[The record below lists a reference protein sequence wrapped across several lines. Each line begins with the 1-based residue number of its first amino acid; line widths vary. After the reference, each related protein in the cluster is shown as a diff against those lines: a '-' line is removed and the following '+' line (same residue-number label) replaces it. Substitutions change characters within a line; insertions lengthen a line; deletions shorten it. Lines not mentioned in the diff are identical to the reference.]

1 MREVFAENEGIMKI
15 IKNGTLVS
23 EEKMLKADLAIQDHK
38 IVRIDSDILP
48 DHEDEVYDATG
59 CYVFPGFID
68 GHTHFD
74 MDTGTAHTADDFIS
88 GTKAAVIGG
97 TTTIV
102 DFATQEKGQ
111 SLQEAYDIWMAKA
124 QENSSCNYRFH
135 MAITD
140 WNDAVKEEMSKMPEL
155 GVTSFKMYM
164 AYDNLLSNDE
174 EILECLKKVK
184 EIDGVLG
191 VHCENGTLINAFTKE
206 LIEQGK
212 VTPSAHPA
220 SRPAYVEAEAINR
233 LAYISSL
240 AKHPV
245 NIVHLSSLAGLNEI
259 RNARKR
265 NQILTVETCPQYL
278 LLDDHYYDLDNF
290 EGAKYVMSPPL
301 RKVEDKEALIQ
312 AIVDKEIDTIA
323 TDHCSFHFKKDKEL
337 GKQDFRKIPNGAP
350 GVEHRPQLIYTYLV
364 DTGKIDVTRMCELM
378 STNPAKRY
386 GMYPQKGVL
395 EVGSDADI
403 VIFSPNHEDVI
414 TWRKQIQN
422 VDYTPYEG
430 FKVKGQAKT
439 VFVNGECV
447 VEEGTIVKVN
457 QGTYVFGPR
466 GSKNVSRKN

>member
-1 MREVFAENEGIMKI
+1 MKI

-23 EEKMLKADLAIQDHK
+23 STDVWKADIAIESGK
-38 IVRIDSDILP
+38 IVEIAPEIVVNAN
-48 DHEDEVYDATG
+48 DELYDATG

-74 MDTGTAHTADDFIS
+74 MDAGAAHTADDFIT
-88 GTKAAVIGG
+88 GTKAAVVNG

-111 SLQEAYDIWMAKA
+111 TLKEAYDIWMKKAKDK
-124 QENSSCNYRFH
+124 SSCNYRFH

-140 WNDAVKEEMSKMPEL
+140 WNNKVKEEINTMPKL

-164 AYDNLLSNDE
+164 AYDNLISNDA
-174 EILECLKKVK
+174 EILECLRKIK
-184 EIDGVLG
+184 EINGVLG
-191 VHCENGTLINAFTKE
+191 VHCENGSLINALTKE
-206 LIEQGK
+206 KFESGEI
-212 VTPSAHPA
+212 TPSAHPA
-220 SRPAYVEAEAINR
+220 SRPDYVEAEAINR

-245 NIVHLSSLAGLNEI
+245 NVVHLSSLAGLNEV

-265 NQILTVETCPQYL
+265 GQEITVETCPQYL
-278 LLDDHYYDLDNF
+278 LLDDHYYDLENF

-301 RKVEDKEALIQ
+301 RKVKDNKALIQ
-312 AIVDKEIDTIA
+312 AIVDREIDTIA
-323 TDHCSFHFKKDKEL
+323 TDHCSFNFKKDKEL
-337 GKQDFRKIPNGAP
+337 GRDDFRKIPNGGP

-364 DTGKIDVTRMCELM
+364 DAGYIDLSRMCELM

-386 GMYPQKGVL
+386 GMYPQKGII

-403 VIFSPNHEDVI
+403 VIFNPNYEGKI
-414 TWRKQIQN
+414 TWKNQLQN

-430 FKVKGQAKT
+430 FKIKGQAKT

-447 VEEGTIVKVN
+447 VENATIVKEG
-457 QGTYVFGPR
+457 QGTYVYGPK
-466 GSKNVSRKN
+466 GEN

>member
-1 MREVFAENEGIMKI
+1 MKI
-15 IKNGTLVS
+15 IKNGILVS
-23 EEKMLKADLAIQDHK
+23 STKTWKADIAIENDK
-38 IVRIDSDILP
+38 IASIAPVIEANSN
-48 DHEDEVYDATG
+48 DELYDATG

-74 MDTGTAHTADDFIS
+74 MDAGAVHTADDFVS
-88 GTKAAVIGG
+88 GTKAAVING

-111 SLQEAYDIWMAKA
+111 TLKEAYDVWMKKAKDK
-124 QENSSCNYRFH
+124 SSCNYRFH

-140 WNDAVKEEMSKMPEL
+140 WNNKVKEEMNTMPEQ
-155 GVTSFKMYM
+155 GITSFKMYM
-164 AYDNLLSNDE
+164 AYDNLISNDE
-174 EILECLKKVK
+174 EILECLRKIK

-191 VHCENGTLINAFTKE
+191 VHCENGTLINALTKE
-206 LIEQGK
+206 KIEAGEK
-212 VTPSAHPA
+212 APSAHPT
-220 SRPAYVEAEAINR
+220 SRPDYVEAEAINR

-240 AKHPV
+240 AGHPV
-245 NIVHLSSLAGLNEI
+245 NVVHLSSLAGLNEI

-265 NQILTVETCPQYL
+265 GQEMTVETCPQYL
-278 LLDDHYYDLDNF
+278 LLDDHYYNLENF

-301 RKVEDKEALIQ
+301 RKVTDNKALIK
-312 AIVDKEIDTIA
+312 AIVDGEIDTIA
-323 TDHCSFHFKKDKEL
+323 TDHCSFNFKNDKEL
-337 GKQDFRKIPNGAP
+337 GKNDFRKIPNGGP

-364 DTGKIDVTRMCELM
+364 NEGYIDVSRMCELI
-378 STNPAKRY
+378 STNPAKRF

-403 VIFSPNHEDVI
+403 VIFTPNYEGEI
-414 TWRKQIQN
+414 TWKNQLQN

-439 VFVNGECV
+439 VFVNGKCV
-447 VEEGTIVKVN
+447 VENAVIVKER

-466 GSKNVSRKN
+466 GAK

>member
-1 MREVFAENEGIMKI
+1 MKI

-23 EEKMLKADLAIQDHK
+23 ATKTWNADIAIENDK
-38 IVRIDSDILP
+38 IVEIAPVIEAKSSDEI
-48 DHEDEVYDATG
+48 YDATG

-74 MDTGTAHTADDFIS
+74 MDTGTAHTADDFVS
-88 GTKAAVIGG
+88 GTKAAVING
-97 TTTIV
+97 TTSIV

-111 SLQEAYDIWMAKA
+111 TLKQAYDVWMEKAKD
-124 QENSSCNYRFH
+124 QSSCNYRFH

-140 WNDAVKEEMSKMPEL
+140 WNERVEEEMDTMPEL

-164 AYDNLLSNDE
+164 AYDALLSNDR
-174 EILECLKKVK
+174 EILECLRKIK

-191 VHCENGTLINAFTKE
+191 VHCENGTLINALTKE
-206 LIEQGK
+206 KIEAGEF
-212 VTPSAHPA
+212 TPSAHPA
-220 SRPAYVEAEAINR
+220 SRPDYVEAEAINR

-240 AKHPV
+240 AGHPV
-245 NIVHLSSLAGLNEI
+245 NVVHLSSQAGLNEI

-265 NQILTVETCPQYL
+265 GQEITVETCPQYL
-278 LLDDHYYDLDNF
+278 LLDDHYYDLENF

-301 RKVEDKEALIQ
+301 RKVEDNKALIQ
-312 AIVDKEIDTIA
+312 AIVDGEIDTIA
-323 TDHCSFHFKKDKEL
+323 TDHCSFSFKDKEL
-337 GKQDFRKIPNGAP
+337 GRNDFRKIPNGGP

-364 DTGKIDVTRMCELM
+364 DAGLIDVKRMCELI

-386 GMYPQKGVL
+386 GMYPEKGVL

-403 VIFSPNHEDVI
+403 VIFSPNYEGEI
-414 TWRKQIQN
+414 TWKNQLQN

-430 FKVKGQAKT
+430 FKVKGLAKT

-447 VEEGTIVKVN
+447 VDNAAIVKER
-457 QGTYVFGPR
+457 QGRYVLGPR
-466 GSKNVSRKN
+466 GAK

>member
-1 MREVFAENEGIMKI
+1 MKI
-15 IKNGTLVS
+15 IKNGILVS
-23 EEKMLKADLAIQDHK
+23 STKTWKADIAIENDK
-38 IVRIDSDILP
+38 IASIAPVIEANSN
-48 DHEDEVYDATG
+48 DELYDATG

-74 MDTGTAHTADDFIS
+74 MDAGAVHTADDFVS
-88 GTKAAVIGG
+88 GTKAAVING

-111 SLQEAYDIWMAKA
+111 TLKEAYDVWMKKAKDK
-124 QENSSCNYRFH
+124 SSCNYRFH

-140 WNDAVKEEMSKMPEL
+140 WNDKVKEEMNTMPER
-155 GVTSFKMYM
+155 GITSFKMYM
-164 AYDNLLSNDE
+164 AYDNLISNDE
-174 EILECLKKVK
+174 EILECLRKIK

-191 VHCENGTLINAFTKE
+191 VHCENGTLINALTKE
-206 LIEQGK
+206 KIEAGE
-212 VTPSAHPA
+212 TLPSAHPT
-220 SRPAYVEAEAINR
+220 SRPDYVEAEAINR

-240 AKHPV
+240 AGHPV
-245 NIVHLSSLAGLNEI
+245 NVVHLSSLAGLNEI

-265 NQILTVETCPQYL
+265 GQEMTVETCPQYL
-278 LLDDHYYDLDNF
+278 LLDDHYYNLENF

-301 RKVEDKEALIQ
+301 RKVTDNKALIK
-312 AIVDKEIDTIA
+312 AIVDGEIDTIA
-323 TDHCSFHFKKDKEL
+323 TDHCSFNFKNDKEL
-337 GKQDFRKIPNGAP
+337 GKNDFRKIPNGGP

-364 DTGKIDVTRMCELM
+364 NEGYIDVCRMCELI
-378 STNPAKRY
+378 STNPAKRF

-403 VIFSPNHEDVI
+403 VIFTPNYEGEI
-414 TWRKQIQN
+414 TWKNQLQN

-439 VFVNGECV
+439 VFVNGKCV
-447 VEEGTIVKVN
+447 VENAVIVKER

-466 GSKNVSRKN
+466 GAK

>member
-1 MREVFAENEGIMKI
+1 MKI

-23 EEKMLKADLAIQDHK
+23 ATKTWNADIAIENDK
-38 IVRIDSDILP
+38 IVEIAPVIEAKSSDEI
-48 DHEDEVYDATG
+48 YDATG

-74 MDTGTAHTADDFIS
+74 MDTGTAHTADDFVT
-88 GTKAAVIGG
+88 GTKAAVING
-97 TTTIV
+97 TTSIV

-111 SLQEAYDIWMAKA
+111 TLKQAYDVWMEKAKDK
-124 QENSSCNYRFH
+124 SSCNYRFH

-140 WNDAVKEEMSKMPEL
+140 WNERVEEEMDTMPEL

-164 AYDNLLSNDE
+164 AYDALLSNDR
-174 EILECLKKVK
+174 EILECLRKIK

-191 VHCENGTLINAFTKE
+191 VHCENGTLINALTKE
-206 LIEQGK
+206 KIEAGEF
-212 VTPSAHPA
+212 TPSAHPA
-220 SRPAYVEAEAINR
+220 SRPDYVEAEAINR

-240 AKHPV
+240 AGHPV
-245 NIVHLSSLAGLNEI
+245 NVVHLSSQAGLNEI

-265 NQILTVETCPQYL
+265 GQEITVETCPQYL
-278 LLDDHYYDLDNF
+278 LLDDHYYDLANF

-301 RKVEDKEALIQ
+301 RKVEDNKALIQ
-312 AIVDKEIDTIA
+312 AIVDGEIDTIA
-323 TDHCSFHFKKDKEL
+323 TDHCSFSFKDKEL
-337 GKQDFRKIPNGAP
+337 GRNDFRKIPNGGP

-364 DTGKIDVTRMCELM
+364 DAGLIDVKRMCELI

-386 GMYPQKGVL
+386 GMYPEKGVL

-403 VIFSPNHEDVI
+403 VIFSPNYEGEI
-414 TWRKQIQN
+414 TWKNQLQN

-430 FKVKGQAKT
+430 FKVKGQART

-447 VEEGTIVKVN
+447 VDNAAIVKER
-457 QGTYVFGPR
+457 QGRYVLGPR
-466 GSKNVSRKN
+466 GAK

>member
-1 MREVFAENEGIMKI
+1 MKI

-23 EEKMLKADLAIQDHK
+23 ATKTWNADIAIENDK
-38 IVRIDSDILP
+38 IIEIAPVIEAKSSDEI
-48 DHEDEVYDATG
+48 YDATG

-74 MDTGTAHTADDFIS
+74 MDTGTAHTADDFIT
-88 GTKAAVIGG
+88 GTKAAVING
-97 TTTIV
+97 TTSIV

-111 SLQEAYDIWMAKA
+111 TLKQAYDVWMEKAKDK
-124 QENSSCNYRFH
+124 SSCNYRFH

-140 WNDAVKEEMSKMPEL
+140 WNERVEEEMDTMPEL

-164 AYDNLLSNDE
+164 AYDALLSNDR
-174 EILECLKKVK
+174 EILECLRKIK

-191 VHCENGTLINAFTKE
+191 VHCENGTLINALTKE
-206 LIEQGK
+206 KIEAGEF
-212 VTPSAHPA
+212 TPSAHPA
-220 SRPAYVEAEAINR
+220 SRPDYVEAEAINR

-240 AKHPV
+240 AGHPV
-245 NIVHLSSLAGLNEI
+245 NVVHLSSQAGLNEI

-265 NQILTVETCPQYL
+265 GQEITVETCPQYL
-278 LLDDHYYDLDNF
+278 LLDDHYYDLENF

-301 RKVEDKEALIQ
+301 RKVEDNKALIQ
-312 AIVDKEIDTIA
+312 AIVDGEIDTIA
-323 TDHCSFHFKKDKEL
+323 TDHCSFSFKDKEL
-337 GKQDFRKIPNGAP
+337 GRNDFRKIPNGGP

-364 DTGKIDVTRMCELM
+364 DAGLIDVKRMCELI

-386 GMYPQKGVL
+386 GMYPEKGVL

-403 VIFSPNHEDVI
+403 VIFSPNYEGEI
-414 TWRKQIQN
+414 TWKNQLQN

-430 FKVKGQAKT
+430 FKVKGQART

-447 VEEGTIVKVN
+447 VDNAAIVKER
-457 QGTYVFGPR
+457 QGRYVLGPR
-466 GSKNVSRKN
+466 GAK

>member
-1 MREVFAENEGIMKI
+1 MKI

-23 EEKMLKADLAIQDHK
+23 ATKTWNADIAIENDK
-38 IVRIDSDILP
+38 IVEIAPVIEAKSSDEI
-48 DHEDEVYDATG
+48 YDATG

-74 MDTGTAHTADDFIS
+74 MDTGTAHTADDFVT
-88 GTKAAVIGG
+88 GTKAAVING
-97 TTTIV
+97 TTSIV

-111 SLQEAYDIWMAKA
+111 TLKQAYDVWMEKAKDK
-124 QENSSCNYRFH
+124 SSCNYRFH

-140 WNDAVKEEMSKMPEL
+140 WNERVKEEMDTMPEL

-164 AYDNLLSNDE
+164 AYDALLSNDR
-174 EILECLKKVK
+174 EILECLRKIK

-191 VHCENGTLINAFTKE
+191 VHCENGTLINALTKE
-206 LIEQGK
+206 KIEAGEF
-212 VTPSAHPA
+212 TPSAHPA
-220 SRPAYVEAEAINR
+220 SRPDYVEAEAINR

-240 AKHPV
+240 AGHPV
-245 NIVHLSSLAGLNEI
+245 NVVHLSSQAGLNEI

-265 NQILTVETCPQYL
+265 GQEITVETCPQYL
-278 LLDDHYYDLDNF
+278 LLDDHYYDLENF

-301 RKVEDKEALIQ
+301 RKVEDNKALIQ
-312 AIVDKEIDTIA
+312 AIVDGEIDTIA
-323 TDHCSFHFKKDKEL
+323 TDHCSFSFKDKEL
-337 GKQDFRKIPNGAP
+337 GRNDFRKIPNGGP

-364 DTGKIDVTRMCELM
+364 DAGLIDVKRMCELI

-386 GMYPQKGVL
+386 GMYPEKGVL

-403 VIFSPNHEDVI
+403 VIFSPNYEGEI
-414 TWRKQIQN
+414 TWKNQLQN

-430 FKVKGQAKT
+430 FKVKGQART

-447 VEEGTIVKVN
+447 VDNAAIVKER
-457 QGTYVFGPR
+457 QGRYVLGPR
-466 GSKNVSRKN
+466 GAK

>member
-1 MREVFAENEGIMKI
+1 MKI

-23 EEKMLKADLAIQDHK
+23 PTKTWKADIAIENNK
-38 IVRIDSDILP
+38 IKEIASEITATQQ
-48 DHEDEVYDATG
+48 DEVYDATG
-59 CYVFPGFID
+59 CFVFPGFID

-74 MDTGTAHTADDFIS
+74 MDTGTAYTADDFIS

-102 DFATQEKGQ
+102 DFATQEKKQ
-111 SLQEAYDIWMAKA
+111 TLKEAYDVWMNKAKDK
-124 QENSSCNYRFH
+124 SSCNYRFH

-140 WNDAVKEEMSKMPEL
+140 WNDNVKEEMNIMPEL

-164 AYDNLLSNDE
+164 AYDNLISNDA
-174 EILECLKKVK
+174 EILACLKKIK

-191 VHCENGTLINAFTKE
+191 VHCENGSLINSLTKE
-206 LIEQGK
+206 KFEAGEF
-212 VTPSAHPA
+212 TPSAHPK
-220 SRPAYVEAEAINR
+220 SRPDYVEAEAINR

-240 AKHPV
+240 ADHPV

-265 NQILTVETCPQYL
+265 NQEITVETCPQYL
-278 LLDDHYYDLDNF
+278 LLDDSYYDLDNF

-301 RKVEDKEALIQ
+301 RKESDKKALIQ

-323 TDHCSFHFKKDKEL
+323 TDHCSFNFKKDKEL
-337 GKQDFRKIPNGAP
+337 GKLDFRKIPNGAP
-350 GVEHRPQLIYTYLV
+350 GVEHRPQLIYTYMV
-364 DTGKIDVTRMCELM
+364 DAGYIDVSRMCELM

-386 GMYPQKGVL
+386 GMYPQKGIL

-403 VIFSPNHEDVI
+403 VIFSTDYEDVI
-414 TWRKQIQN
+414 TYKKQLQN

-430 FKVKGQAKT
+430 FKVKGRAKT

-447 VEEGTIVKVN
+447 VNNAEIVKER
-457 QGTYVFGPR
+457 QGQYVLGPR
-466 GSKNVSRKN
+466 GAK

>member
-1 MREVFAENEGIMKI
+1 MKI

-23 EEKMLKADLAIQDHK
+23 ATKTWNADIAIENDK
-38 IVRIDSDILP
+38 IVEIAPVIEAKSSDEI
-48 DHEDEVYDATG
+48 YDATG

-74 MDTGTAHTADDFIS
+74 MDTGTAHTADDFVT
-88 GTKAAVIGG
+88 GTKAAVING
-97 TTTIV
+97 TTSIV

-111 SLQEAYDIWMAKA
+111 TLKQAYDVWMEKAKDK
-124 QENSSCNYRFH
+124 SSCNYRFH

-140 WNDAVKEEMSKMPEL
+140 WNERVKEEMDTMPEL

-164 AYDNLLSNDE
+164 AYDALLSNDR
-174 EILECLKKVK
+174 EILECLRKIK

-191 VHCENGTLINAFTKE
+191 VHCENGTLINALTKE
-206 LIEQGK
+206 KIEAGE

-220 SRPAYVEAEAINR
+220 SRPDYVEAEAINR

-240 AKHPV
+240 AGHPV
-245 NIVHLSSLAGLNEI
+245 NVVHLSSQAGLNEI
-259 RNARKR
+259 RHARKR
-265 NQILTVETCPQYL
+265 GQEITVETCPQYL
-278 LLDDHYYDLDNF
+278 LLDDHYYDLENF

-301 RKVEDKEALIQ
+301 RKVEDNKALIQ
-312 AIVDKEIDTIA
+312 AIVDGEIDTIA
-323 TDHCSFHFKKDKEL
+323 TDHCSFSFKDKEL
-337 GKQDFRKIPNGAP
+337 GRNDFRKIPNGGP

-364 DTGKIDVTRMCELM
+364 DAGLIDVKRMCELI

-386 GMYPQKGVL
+386 GMYPEKGVL

-403 VIFSPNHEDVI
+403 VIFSPNYEGEI
-414 TWRKQIQN
+414 TWKNQLQN

-430 FKVKGQAKT
+430 FKVKGQART

-447 VEEGTIVKVN
+447 VDNAAIVKER
-457 QGTYVFGPR
+457 QGRYVLGPR
-466 GSKNVSRKN
+466 GAK

>member
-1 MREVFAENEGIMKI
+1 MKI

-23 EEKMLKADLAIQDHK
+23 ATKTWNADIAIENDK
-38 IVRIDSDILP
+38 IVEIAPVIEAKSSDEI
-48 DHEDEVYDATG
+48 YDATG

-74 MDTGTAHTADDFIS
+74 MDTGTAHTADDFVT
-88 GTKAAVIGG
+88 GTKAAVING
-97 TTTIV
+97 TTSIV

-111 SLQEAYDIWMAKA
+111 TLKQAYDVWMEKAKDK
-124 QENSSCNYRFH
+124 SSCNYRFH

-140 WNDAVKEEMSKMPEL
+140 WNERVEEEMDTMPEL

-164 AYDNLLSNDE
+164 AYDALLSNDR
-174 EILECLKKVK
+174 EILECLRKIK

-191 VHCENGTLINAFTKE
+191 VHCENGTLINALTKE
-206 LIEQGK
+206 KIEAGEF
-212 VTPSAHPA
+212 TPSAHPA
-220 SRPAYVEAEAINR
+220 SRPDYVEAEAINR

-240 AKHPV
+240 AGHPV
-245 NIVHLSSLAGLNEI
+245 NVVHLSSQAGLNEI

-265 NQILTVETCPQYL
+265 GQEITVETCPQYL
-278 LLDDHYYDLDNF
+278 LLDDHYYDLENF

-301 RKVEDKEALIQ
+301 RKVEDNKALIQ
-312 AIVDKEIDTIA
+312 AIVDGEIDTIA
-323 TDHCSFHFKKDKEL
+323 TDHCSFSFKDKEL
-337 GKQDFRKIPNGAP
+337 GRNDFRKIPNGGP

-364 DTGKIDVTRMCELM
+364 DAGLIDVKRMCELI

-386 GMYPQKGVL
+386 GMYPEKGVL

-403 VIFSPNHEDVI
+403 VIFSPNYEGEI
-414 TWRKQIQN
+414 TWKNQLQN

-430 FKVKGQAKT
+430 FKVKGQART

-447 VEEGTIVKVN
+447 VDNAAIVKER
-457 QGTYVFGPR
+457 QGRYVLGPR
-466 GSKNVSRKN
+466 GAK

>member
-1 MREVFAENEGIMKI
+1 MKI

-23 EEKMLKADLAIQDHK
+23 PEKTLRADIAIEHNK
-38 IVRIDSDILP
+38 IIEIASNIIP
-48 DHEDEVYDATG
+48 SEEDEIFDASG

-74 MDTGTAHTADDFIS
+74 MDTGTAYTADDFVS
-88 GTKAAVIGG
+88 GTKAAVVGG

-111 SLQEAYDIWMAKA
+111 TLKEAYDIWMKKAKDK
-124 QENSSCNYRFH
+124 SSCNYRFH

-140 WNDAVKEEMSKMPEL
+140 WNESVKEEMDKMPGL

-164 AYDNLLSNDE
+164 AYDNLLSNDA
-174 EILECLKKVK
+174 EILACLKKIK

-191 VHCENGTLINAFTKE
+191 VHCENGTLIKELTKE
-206 LIEQGK
+206 KIAAGE
-212 VTPSAHPA
+212 TSPSAHPA

-240 AKHPV
+240 ADHPV

-265 NQILTVETCPQYL
+265 NQEITVETCPQYL

-290 EGAKYVMSPPL
+290 EGAKYVISPPL
-301 RKVEDKEALIQ
+301 RKTEDNKALIQ

-323 TDHCSFHFKKDKEL
+323 TDHCSFNFKKDKEL
-337 GKQDFRKIPNGAP
+337 GKEDFRKIPNGAP

-364 DTGKIDVTRMCELM
+364 EKGFIDVSRMCELM
-378 STNPAKRY
+378 ATNPAKRY
-386 GMYPQKGVL
+386 GMYPEKGIL

-403 VIFSPNHEDVI
+403 VIFSPDYEGVI
-414 TWRKQIQN
+414 TWSNQIQN

-447 VEEGTIVKVN
+447 VDQGTIVKEN

-466 GSKNVSRKN
+466 GKCEENF

>member
-1 MREVFAENEGIMKI
+1 MKI

-23 EEKMLKADLAIQDHK
+23 ATKTWNADIAIENDK
-38 IVRIDSDILP
+38 IVEIAPVIEAKSSDEI
-48 DHEDEVYDATG
+48 YDATG

-74 MDTGTAHTADDFIS
+74 MDTGTAHTADDFIT
-88 GTKAAVIGG
+88 GTKAAVING
-97 TTTIV
+97 TTSIV

-111 SLQEAYDIWMAKA
+111 TLKQAYDVWMEKAKDK
-124 QENSSCNYRFH
+124 SSCNYRFH

-140 WNDAVKEEMSKMPEL
+140 WNERVEEEMDTMPEL

-164 AYDNLLSNDE
+164 AYDALLSNDR
-174 EILECLKKVK
+174 EILECLRKIK

-191 VHCENGTLINAFTKE
+191 VHCENGTLINALTKE
-206 LIEQGK
+206 KIEAGE

-220 SRPAYVEAEAINR
+220 SRPDYVEAEAINR

-240 AKHPV
+240 AGHPV
-245 NIVHLSSLAGLNEI
+245 NVVHLSSQAGLNEI
-259 RNARKR
+259 RHARKR
-265 NQILTVETCPQYL
+265 GQEITVETCPQYL
-278 LLDDHYYDLDNF
+278 LLDDHYYDLENF

-301 RKVEDKEALIQ
+301 RKVEDNKALIQ
-312 AIVDKEIDTIA
+312 AIVDGEIDTIA
-323 TDHCSFHFKKDKEL
+323 TDHCSFSFKDKEL
-337 GKQDFRKIPNGAP
+337 GRNDFRKIPNGGP

-364 DTGKIDVTRMCELM
+364 DAGLIDVKRMCELI

-386 GMYPQKGVL
+386 GMYPEKGVL

-403 VIFSPNHEDVI
+403 VIFSPNYEGEI
-414 TWRKQIQN
+414 TWKNQLQN

-430 FKVKGQAKT
+430 FKVKGQART

-447 VEEGTIVKVN
+447 VDNAAIVKER
-457 QGTYVFGPR
+457 QGRYVLGPR
-466 GSKNVSRKN
+466 GAK